1 MRVRSIPVNKRGSNE
16 EVARIPLPKA
26 GDELPLIL
34 ASLFRQ
40 QLPVW
45 MEQKTVLLPAEY
57 VL

>member
-26 GDELPLIL
+26 GEFLPLIL

-45 MEQKTVLLPAEY
+45 MKQKTVLLPAEY